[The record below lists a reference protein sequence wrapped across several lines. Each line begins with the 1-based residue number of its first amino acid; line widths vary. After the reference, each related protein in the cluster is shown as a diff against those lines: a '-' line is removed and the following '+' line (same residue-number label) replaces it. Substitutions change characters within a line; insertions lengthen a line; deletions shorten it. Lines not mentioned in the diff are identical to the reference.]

1 MQEHQQNK
9 MNTRIDTTG
18 KWNLYF
24 IYFFKAVKC
33 NAYMVSKPYLDS
45 GTLVL
50 VDSGRV
56 HILCQPAVKCEDD
69 DEVRSG
75 PLNKTRKRGSI
86 SFERQRLVQQ
96 FTH

>member
-1 MQEHQQNK
+1 
-9 MNTRIDTTG
+9 MNIRLDMIG

-24 IYFFKAVKC
+24 FFFKAVKC
-33 NAYMVSKPYLDS
+33 NAYTVSKPYLDS
-45 GTLVL
+45 GRLVL

-56 HILCQPAVKCEDD
+56 HISCHLAVKCEDD
-69 DEVRSG
+69 GEVHSG

-86 SFERQRLVQQ
+86 SFERQRLAQQ